1 MRSVRARTALSAT
14 AVVGVALVLAGLG
27 LVLALRANLTGQAE
41 LRAEIAAREVTGQIA
56 AGTPYDR
63 LDLPD
68 GDEHPVQVTDAR
80 GGRLAVGEDVQRITG
95 APVPDVDDDRGDDG
109 DGETDAEIEAAYGSG
124 TATVDGN
131 QAPYRFASLSGE
143 RDGERYTVT
152 AGASLS
158 AEQDAV
164 RTAVVFLLAGLP
176 VMLAV
181 VWTVTWFS
189 ARSALRP
196 VDAIRAEM
204 EAITSSTDLS
214 RRVPEPQ
221 AQDEVARLARAT
233 NETLAALEASV
244 ERQRRFVA
252 DASHELRSPIAALR
266 TELEVAAAHPAL
278 LDLDGAVHDVA
289 RLQTLAADLL
299 LLARFDAGEET
310 PMEPVALDE
319 LAREQTALRTGG
331 VPVSVET
338 ADAVMV
344 GGDRGQL
351 SRVLANLLDNAQRH
365 AAGSVA
371 VRVGRDGR
379 WAVLEVADDGRGIP
393 AADRERVFDRFV
405 RLDEA
410 RTRDSGGAGLGL
422 AIVRD
427 IVRRHGGEVEAGEAP
442 GGGALLRVRLPL
454 RP

>member
-14 AVVGVALVLAGLG
+14 AVVGIALVLAGFG
-27 LVLALRANLTGQAE
+27 LVLALRANLTGQAG
-41 LRAEIAAREVTGQIA
+41 LRAEVAAGEAAAQIA

-68 GDEHPVQVTDAR
+68 GDEYPVRVTDAR
-80 GGRLAVGEDVQRITG
+80 GALLAAGEDVQRITG
-95 APVPDVDDDRGDDG
+95 APVPDTDDDGG
-109 DGETDAEIEAAYGSG
+109 TETDAEYGTG
-124 TATVDGN
+124 TATVDGR
-131 QAPYRFASLSGE
+131 QAAYRFAALSGE
-143 RDGERYTVT
+143 RDGERWTVT

-181 VWTVTWFS
+181 VWTVTWFA
-189 ARSALRP
+189 ARGALRP
-196 VDAIRAEM
+196 VDAIRAEL

-214 RRVPEPQ
+214 RRVPVPPSR
-221 AQDEVARLARAT
+221 DEVARLARAT
-233 NETLAALEASV
+233 NETLTALQAAV

-278 LDLDGAVHDVA
+278 LDLDSAVDDVA
-289 RLQTLAADLL
+289 RLQTLASDLL

-310 PMEPVALDE
+310 PVEPVLLDE
-319 LAREQTALRTGG
+319 LARERAALRSGA
-331 VPVSVET
+331 VPVT
-338 ADAVMV
+338 V
-344 GGDRGQL
+344 GTPEPVTVLGDRRGL
-351 SRVLANLLDNAQRH
+351 ERVLDNLLDNARRH
-365 AAGSVA
+365 TTASVA
-371 VRVGRDGR
+371 VRVVRDGR
-379 WAVLEVADDGRGIP
+379 WALLEVTDDGPGIP

-405 RLDEA
+405 RLDES
-410 RTRDSGGAGLGL
+410 RTRDAGGAGLGL

-427 IVRRHGGEVEAGEAP
+427 IVHRHGGRVHAGVAP
-442 GGGALLRVRLPL
+442 QGGALLEVRLPL
-454 RP
+454 G

>member
-14 AVVGVALVLAGLG
+14 AVVGIALVLAGLG
-27 LVLALRANLTGQAE
+27 LVLALRANLTGQAG
-41 LRAEIAAREVTGQIA
+41 LRAEVAAREAAAQIA

-68 GDEHPVQVTDAR
+68 GDEYPVRVTDAR
-80 GGRLAVGEDVQRITG
+80 GALLAAGEDVQRITG
-95 APVPDVDDDRGDDG
+95 APVPDTDDDGG
-109 DGETDAEIEAAYGSG
+109 TETDAEYGTG
-124 TATVDGN
+124 TATVDGR
-131 QAPYRFASLSGE
+131 QAAYRFAVLSGE
-143 RDGERYTVT
+143 RDGERWTVT

-181 VWTVTWFS
+181 VWTVTWFA
-189 ARSALRP
+189 ARGALRP
-196 VDAIRAEM
+196 VDAIRAEL

-214 RRVPEPQ
+214 RRVPVPPSR
-221 AQDEVARLARAT
+221 DEVARLARAT
-233 NETLAALEASV
+233 NETLTALQAAV

-278 LDLDGAVHDVA
+278 LDLDSAVDDVA
-289 RLQTLAADLL
+289 RLQTLASDLL

-310 PMEPVALDE
+310 PVEPVLLDE
-319 LAREQTALRTGG
+319 LARERAALRSGA
-331 VPVSVET
+331 VPVT
-338 ADAVMV
+338 V
-344 GGDRGQL
+344 GTPEPVTVLGDRRGL
-351 SRVLANLLDNAQRH
+351 ERVLDNLLDNARRH
-365 AAGSVA
+365 TTASVA
-371 VRVGRDGR
+371 VRVVRDGR
-379 WAVLEVADDGRGIP
+379 WALLEVTDDGPGIP

-405 RLDEA
+405 RLDES
-410 RTRDSGGAGLGL
+410 RTRDAGGAGLGL

-427 IVRRHGGEVEAGEAP
+427 IVHRHGGRVHAGVAP
-442 GGGALLRVRLPL
+442 QGGALLEVRLPL
-454 RP
+454 G

>member
-27 LVLALRANLTGQAE
+27 LVLALRANLTGQAG
-41 LRAEIAAREVTGQIA
+41 LRAEVAAREVAAQIA

-68 GDEHPVQVTDAR
+68 GDEYPVRVTD
-80 GGRLAVGEDVQRITG
+80 GGGTLLAVGEEVRRITG
-95 APVPDVDDDRGDDG
+95 APVPDPDDDG
-109 DGETDAEIEAAYGSG
+109 DTEAEYGTG
-124 TATVDGN
+124 TATVDGR
-131 QAPYRFASLSGE
+131 QESYRFAALSGE

-164 RTAVVFLLAGLP
+164 RTAVVFLSAGLP

-181 VWTVTWFS
+181 VWTVTWLG
-189 ARSALRP
+189 ARNALRP
-196 VDAIRAEM
+196 VEAIRAEM

-214 RRVPEPQ
+214 RRVPVPP
-221 AQDEVARLARAT
+221 ARDEVARLARAT
-233 NETLAALEASV
+233 NETLKALQAAV

-278 LDLDGAVHDVA
+278 LDLDSAVDDVT
-289 RLQTLAADLL
+289 RLQALASDLL

-310 PMEPVALDE
+310 PLEPVALDE
-319 LAREQTALRTGG
+319 LAREKVALRPGA
-331 VPVSVET
+331 VPVTVEAPET
-338 ADAVMV
+338 VTV
-344 GGDRGQL
+344 RGDRQGL
-351 SRVLANLLDNAQRH
+351 ERVLDNLLDNARRH
-365 AAGSVA
+365 ATGSVA
-371 VRVGRDGR
+371 VRVTRDAR
-379 WAVLEVADDGRGIP
+379 WAVLEVTDDGPGIP
-393 AADRERVFDRFV
+393 EADRERVFDRFI
-405 RLDEA
+405 RLDES
-410 RTRDSGGAGLGL
+410 RTRDAGGAGLGL

-427 IVRRHGGEVEAGEAP
+427 IVHRHGGYADAGSAP
-442 GGGALLRVRLPL
+442 QGGALLRVRLPSA
-454 RP
+454 

>member
-27 LVLALRANLTGQAE
+27 LVLALRANLTGQAG
-41 LRAEIAAREVTGQIA
+41 LRAEVAAREVAARIA

-68 GDEHPVQVTDAR
+68 GDEYPVQVTD
-80 GGRLAVGEDVQRITG
+80 GGGTLLASGEDVRRITG
-95 APVPDVDDDRGDDG
+95 APVPDRDDDG
-109 DGETDAEIEAAYGSG
+109 DTGTEADTEAEYGTG
-124 TATVDGN
+124 TAMVDGR
-131 QAPYRFASLSGE
+131 QASYRFAVLSGE
-143 RDGERYTVT
+143 RDGERWTVT

-164 RTAVVFLLAGLP
+164 RTAAVFLLAGLP

-181 VWTVTWFS
+181 VWTVTWLG
-189 ARSALRP
+189 ARNALRP

-214 RRVPEPQ
+214 RRVPVPP
-221 AQDEVARLARAT
+221 ARDEVARLARAT
-233 NETLAALEASV
+233 NETLTALQAAV

-278 LDLDGAVHDVA
+278 LDLDSAVDDVT
-289 RLQTLAADLL
+289 RLQALASDLL

-319 LAREQTALRTGG
+319 LARERGALRSGA
-331 VPVSVET
+331 VPVTVE
-338 ADAVMV
+338 APQAVTV
-344 GGDRGQL
+344 RGDRQGL
-351 SRVLANLLDNAQRH
+351 ERVLDNLLDNARRH
-365 AAGSVA
+365 ATASVA
-371 VRVGRDGR
+371 VRVSRDAR
-379 WAVLEVADDGRGIP
+379 WAVLEVTDDGPGIP
-393 AADRERVFDRFV
+393 EADRERVFDRFI
-405 RLDEA
+405 RLDES
-410 RTRDSGGAGLGL
+410 RTRDAGGAGLGL

-427 IVRRHGGEVEAGEAP
+427 IVHRHGGHADAGSAP
-442 GGGALLRVRLPL
+442 QGGALLRVRLPL
-454 RP
+454 A

>member
-27 LVLALRANLTGQAE
+27 LVLALRANLTGQAG
-41 LRAEIAAREVTGQIA
+41 LRAEVAAREVAAEIA

-68 GDEHPVQVTDAR
+68 GEEYPVRVTD
-80 GGRLAVGEDVQRITG
+80 GGGTLLAAGEDVRQITG
-95 APVPDVDDDRGDDG
+95 APVPDPDDDG
-109 DGETDAEIEAAYGSG
+109 DTETEAEYGTG
-124 TATVDGN
+124 TATVDGR
-131 QAPYRFASLSGE
+131 QASYRFAALSGE

-164 RTAVVFLLAGLP
+164 RTAVVFLSAGLP

-181 VWTVTWFS
+181 VWTVTWLG
-189 ARSALRP
+189 ARNALRP

-214 RRVPEPQ
+214 RRVPVPP
-221 AQDEVARLARAT
+221 ARDEVARLARAT
-233 NETLAALEASV
+233 NETLTALQAAV

-278 LDLDGAVHDVA
+278 LDLDSAVDDVT
-289 RLQTLAADLL
+289 RLQTLASDLL

-319 LAREQTALRTGG
+319 LAREKVALRSGA
-331 VPVSVET
+331 VPVTVEAPET
-338 ADAVMV
+338 VTV
-344 GGDRGQL
+344 RGDRQGL
-351 SRVLANLLDNAQRH
+351 ERVLDNLLDNARRH
-365 AAGSVA
+365 ATGSVA
-371 VRVGRDGR
+371 VRVTRDAR
-379 WAVLEVADDGRGIP
+379 WAVLEVTDDGPGIP
-393 AADRERVFDRFV
+393 EADRERVFDRFI
-405 RLDEA
+405 RLDES
-410 RTRDSGGAGLGL
+410 RTRDAGGAGLGL

-427 IVRRHGGEVEAGEAP
+427 IVQRHGGHADAGSAP
-442 GGGALLRVRLPL
+442 QGGALLRVRLPL
-454 RP
+454 A

>member
-27 LVLALRANLTGQAE
+27 LVLALRANLTGQAG
-41 LRAEIAAREVTGQIA
+41 LRAEVAAREVAAQIA

-68 GDEHPVQVTDAR
+68 GDEYPVRVTD
-80 GGRLAVGEDVQRITG
+80 GGGTLLAAGEDVRRVTG
-95 APVPDVDDDRGDDG
+95 APVPDPDDDG
-109 DGETDAEIEAAYGSG
+109 DTDTEAEYGTG
-124 TATVDGN
+124 TATVDGR
-131 QAPYRFASLSGE
+131 QESYRFAALSGE
-143 RDGERYTVT
+143 RGGERWTVT

-181 VWTVTWFS
+181 VWTVTWLG
-189 ARSALRP
+189 ARNALRP
-196 VDAIRAEM
+196 VEAIRAEM

-214 RRVPEPQ
+214 RRVPVPP
-221 AQDEVARLARAT
+221 ARDEVARLARAT
-233 NETLAALEASV
+233 NETLTALQAAV

-278 LDLDGAVHDVA
+278 LDLDSAVDDVT
-289 RLQTLAADLL
+289 RLQALASDLL

-319 LAREQTALRTGG
+319 LAREKVALRPGA
-331 VPVSVET
+331 VPVTVEAPDT
-338 ADAVMV
+338 VTV
-344 GGDRGQL
+344 RGDRQGL
-351 SRVLANLLDNAQRH
+351 ERVLDNLLDNARRH
-365 AAGSVA
+365 ATGSVA
-371 VRVGRDGR
+371 VRVTRDAG
-379 WAVLEVADDGRGIP
+379 WAVLEVTDDGPGIP
-393 AADRERVFDRFV
+393 EADRERVFDRFI
-405 RLDEA
+405 RLDES
-410 RTRDSGGAGLGL
+410 RTRDAGGAGLGL

-427 IVRRHGGEVEAGEAP
+427 IVHRHGGYADAGSAP
-442 GGGALLRVRLPL
+442 QGGALLRVRLPSA
-454 RP
+454 